1 MTKIHNFLF
10 QINLTESDFTQFQGN
25 FLPPKEYSD
34 TFIKF
39 VNI

>member
-25 FLPPKEYSD
+25 FLPKNTVIPLL
-34 TFIKF
+34 
-39 VNI
+39 NL